1 MFLGKE
7 QLPDFMLYCMV
18 ECPNSSGLSLSRI
31 FRMHISLFSHP
42 FVQCILYLSIVA
54 SLFSCAGP
62 GATPPENQVATSV
75 AATLTAYPSRTPPP
89 TVTSIPSPTEELPP
103 SPTASL
109 TPTPG
114 PSPTPTAPP
123 LPTADPRFGLDLSRP
138 DYRDP
143 FTMTTTWGGPNNEAA
158 RNLITEGVLQ
168 ATDFLTD
175 SYVWW
180 STTVPEGR
188 DVYAEV
194 TVEFSTCIGKD
205 SAGLGLRIGGNQ
217 YDSGYTLEISCDG
230 HYRVRSF
237 SGGAVSILIDWTPSN
252 ELLQGSNQ
260 TNLIGF
266 VARGNSLHVTINR
279 AVAGSTEDVSFYSG
293 TFALFSNALE
303 TPGLTVKFD
312 DFELWYF

>member
-1 MFLGKE
+1 
-7 QLPDFMLYCMV
+7 
-18 ECPNSSGLSLSRI
+18 
-31 FRMHISLFSHP
+31 MHVPSVSHP
-42 FVQCILYLSIVA
+42 IVRGILYLVMMA
-54 SLFSCAGP
+54 SLFSCAGSDT
-62 GATPPENQVATSV
+62 TPPENQVATSV
-75 AATLTAYPSRTPPP
+75 AATLTAYPTRTPPP
-89 TVTSIPSPTEELPP
+89 TVTSIPSPTQELPP

-114 PSPTPTAPP
+114 PSPTSTAPP

-138 DYRDP
+138 DYRDR
-143 FTMTTTWGGPNNEAA
+143 FTVTTTWGGPNNEAA
-158 RNLITEGVLQ
+158 RNMITDGVLQ

-205 SAGLGLRIGGNQ
+205 SAGLGLRIGGDQ
-217 YDSGYTLEISCDG
+217 YDSGYTLEVSCDG

-237 SGGAVSILIDWTPSN
+237 SGGAVAILIDWTPSS
-252 ELLQGSNQ
+252 EFVQGPNQ

-266 VARGNSLHVTINR
+266 VARGNLLHVTLNR
-279 AVAGSTEDVSFYSG
+279 TVVGSTEDFSFYSG

-312 DFELWYF
+312 DFEVWYF